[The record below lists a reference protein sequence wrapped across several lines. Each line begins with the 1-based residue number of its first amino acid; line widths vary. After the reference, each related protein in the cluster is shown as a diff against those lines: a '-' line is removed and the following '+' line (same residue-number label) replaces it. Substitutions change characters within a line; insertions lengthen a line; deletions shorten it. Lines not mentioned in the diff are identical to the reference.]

1 MSKPRLLALSGSLR
15 QASFSTAVLRGLA
28 DAAASRAEIV
38 VHTLNDVPPYN
49 QDLDTATPPDGVVA
63 LRAAIGGADGL
74 IIVSPEFN
82 YGLPGV
88 LKNALDWASRPYGAA
103 TITGKPVL
111 KATESPAFTGGARA
125 QAPMNEVLLAI
136 GARPLQRPQT
146 VIAAVHEKIEEGRLV
161 DEATLSFL
169 LAGVDDLIR
178 DIAARPAP
186 LAAAA

>member
-1 MSKPRLLALSGSLR
+1 MSKTRLIALSGSLR
-15 QASFSTAVLRGLA
+15 QGSFSTAVLRGLA
-28 DAAASRAEIV
+28 DAAAGRADIIV
-38 VHTLNDVPPYN
+38 HNLEDVPLYN
-49 QDLDTATPPDGVVA
+49 QDLDTATPPDGVA
-63 LRAAIGGADGL
+63 RLRAAIGEADGV

-111 KATESPAFTGGARA
+111 TATESPAFTGGARA
-125 QAPMNEVLLAI
+125 QAPLNEALLAI
-136 GARPLQRPQT
+136 GARALQRPQT
-146 VIAAVHEKIEEGRLV
+146 VIASVHEKVVGDRLV
-161 DEATLSFL
+161 DEPTLDFL

-178 DIAARPAP
+178 DIETRRKP